1 MMRRQIKNQADTK
14 AMSLRRRSTRRSALE
29 GGLAF
34 GAGLTVGAFGIIG
47 RASAA
52 PITMRFGS
60 DSPIGAPH
68 TRSAV
73 VMKELVESRTAGRV
87 QVTIFPDG
95 QLGAN
100 GPMTNSIKTGSLDAL
115 VTDLGHLSA
124 SVPEADVFNLP
135 FLFRDLEQTLKFTN
149 GPVGEQLKPKI
160 NEAFGC
166 EVLGFTIDGSS
177 DMWNGK
183 RPIRTPADVVGLK
196 MGVGTSKIQRDT
208 ILALGGI
215 PTSLEINARY
225 TALQS
230 GLLDGTTNTPADV
243 VELKLYQVM
252 KYLTLTRHYSMPNA
266 LIVSKRF
273 MDKLAPED
281 QAIVRAAGSPA
292 TDAHTEAAVKSE
304 QENLAL
310 LQEKG
315 LQIFMVENRKAFADK
330 MEPVYKEAVGRMG
343 ADIIEQARRFVAT

>member
-1 MMRRQIKNQADTK
+1 LQGG
-14 AMSLRRRSTRRSALE
+14 SAL
-29 GGLAF
+29 
-34 GAGLTVGAFGIIG
+34 AGVFAITGS
-47 RASAA
+47 ASAA
-52 PITMRFGS
+52 PVMMRFGS

-68 TRSAV
+68 TKSAL

-100 GPMTNSIKTGSLDAL
+100 GPMTNSIKTGSLDA
-115 VTDLGHLSA
+115 VVSDLGHLSA
-124 SVPEADVFNLP
+124 AVPEADVFNLP
-135 FLFRDLEQTLKFTN
+135 FLFKDLEQTLRFCK
-149 GPVGEQLKPKI
+149 GQVGDGLKPKI
-160 NEAFGC
+160 DEAFAC
-166 EVLGFTIDGSS
+166 EVLAFTIDGSS
-177 DMWNGK
+177 DMWSAK
-183 RPIRTPADVVGLK
+183 RPIRTPADVAGQK

-215 PTSLEINARY
+215 ATSLEINARY

-266 LIVSKRF
+266 LIVSKKF
-273 MDKLAPED
+273 MEKLSRED
-281 QAIVRAAGSPA
+281 REIVRAAGQPA
-292 TDAHTEAAVKSE
+292 CDAQVQAAIASE
-304 QENLAL
+304 TANLAL

-315 LQIFMVENRKAFADK
+315 IQIFTVEDRKAFADR
-330 MEPVYKEAVGRMG
+330 MEPVYKEATARIGSEL
-343 ADIIEQARRFVAT
+343 IERARQFAAA

>member
-1 MMRRQIKNQADTK
+1 MVTRIKRQADMKGT
-14 AMSLRRRSTRRSALE
+14 SSHHPLTRRSALK
-29 GGLAF
+29 GGLAL
-34 GAGLTVGAFGIIG
+34 GAGLTGGTFGIIG

-52 PITMRFGS
+52 PVTMRFGS
-60 DSPIGAPH
+60 DSPINAPH
-68 TRSAV
+68 TKSAL
-73 VMKELVESRTAGRV
+73 VMKELVESRTSGRV

-124 SVPEADVFNLP
+124 AVPEADVFNLP
-135 FLFRDLEQTLKFTN
+135 FLFKDLEQTLKFTN

-177 DMWNGK
+177 DMWNAR

-252 KYLTLTRHYSMPNA
+252 KYLTLTKHYSMPNA
-266 LIVSKRF
+266 LIVSKKF

-281 QAIVRAAGSPA
+281 QAIVRAAGPPA
-292 TDAHTEAAVKSE
+292 ADAHTDAAVKSE
-304 QENLAL
+304 KENIAF
-310 LQEKG
+310 LQERG
-315 LQIFMVENRKAFADK
+315 LQVFQVENRKAFADK
-330 MEPVYKEAVGRMG
+330 MEAVYNEAASRMG
-343 ADIIEQARRFVAT
+343 ADVIEQARKFAAT